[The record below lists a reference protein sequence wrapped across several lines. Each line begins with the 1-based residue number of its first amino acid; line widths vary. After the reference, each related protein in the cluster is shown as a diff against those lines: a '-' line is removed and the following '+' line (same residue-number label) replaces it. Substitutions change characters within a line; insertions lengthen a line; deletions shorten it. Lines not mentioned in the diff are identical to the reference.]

1 MFEAADCVNQK
12 MMDDMFYYTTEAVDC
27 LGELYKESPP
37 QRKALVEV
45 DYPLT
50 VRRDGSAAG
59 LSWASQNGK
68 KNTSLRVSAP
78 LPMEYCQWP
87 RSLLDIRW

>member
-27 LGELYKESPP
+27 LGELYKESPS

-59 LSWASQNGK
+59 LSWASQNGEK
-68 KNTSLRVSAP
+68 KHELASISPTPHGV
-78 LPMEYCQWP
+78 LPMA
-87 RSLLDIRW
+87 SISA